1 MNTLNTLI
9 LFNREGYEESA
20 QDTTIYNELKSIWLE
35 VFDEADSDKYAD
47 MFLLHH
53 SDYSG
58 LAYREEGKIVSM
70 LFLIPCFWDG
80 NAGYYVYACATLP
93 QFRGKGYMKTL
104 LDAAFEKAQNE
115 KAFGLVL
122 IPANPPLFDFY
133 EKCGFQ
139 PFSQIAEYTFVETEV
154 VGNGFDCVESS
165 DFATITDMRNRFY
178 EQHFAVQFG
187 LSHIQHVQNRMVNEQ
202 GATLVF
208 EHDGKSGYAFCVY
221 DGINE
226 KVVVLEWVL
235 LSDTLQQD
243 IPLFFKGICRY
254 FDVSELSVRSK
265 IGLGLGCERP
275 FSMIRLCS
283 EKSIPKY
290 PYFNL
295 GLE

>member
-1 MNTLNTLI
+1 MNTI
-9 LFNREGYEESA
+9 FFNREGREESA
-20 QDTTIYNELKSIWLE
+20 QDTKIDYKELKSIWLE

-58 LAYREEGKIVSM
+58 LACREEGKIVSM

-80 NAGYYVYACATLP
+80 VAGYYVYACATLP
-93 QFRGKGYMKTL
+93 QFRGEGYMKML
-104 LDAAFEKAQNE
+104 LDAAFEKAQKE

-122 IPANPPLFDFY
+122 IPANLSLFDFY
-133 EKCGFQ
+133 GKCGFQ
-139 PFSQIAEYTFVETEV
+139 IFSQIAEYTFVETDV

-165 DFATITDMRNRFY
+165 DFATIADMRNRFY

-187 LSHIQHVQNRMVNEQ
+187 VSHIQHVQNRMANEQ

-208 EHDGKSGYAFCVY
+208 EYEGKRGYAFCVY

-226 KVVVLEWVL
+226 KVVVLEWAL
-235 LSDTLQQD
+235 ISNTLHQD
-243 IPLFFKGICRY
+243 IPLFLKGICRY
-254 FDVSELSVRSK
+254 FGVSELSVRSK
-265 IGLGLGCERP
+265 SGLNLGCERP

-283 EKSIPKY
+283 EKTIPKY
-290 PYFNL
+290 SYFNL
-295 GLE
+295 GLD